1 MANTEKEPEPANDDA
16 TDADTGSVSTDPVEE
31 LFHQLDR
38 QVQALTLVG
47 EPSLAL
53 RVSEVASKSLLLAA
67 ASRFESELTELI
79 REAAFRLS
87 ESSIIA
93 EFCVN
98 QGLMRK
104 FHTMFDWERNNANKF
119 FRLFGEDFLEQAKD
133 RALRDE
139 VFEKATVAFL
149 NIGNSRN
156 TLVHSDFVSFP
167 LTDTL
172 AELIAKYREARQFLV
187 VVRELLIP
195 DRKDAGVDVSD
206 EAPRGV

>member
-1 MANTEKEPEPANDDA
+1 
-16 TDADTGSVSTDPVEE
+16 
-31 LFHQLDR
+31 
-38 QVQALTLVG
+38 
-47 EPSLAL
+47 
-53 RVSEVASKSLLLAA
+53 
-67 ASRFESELTELI
+67 
-79 REAAFRLS
+79 
-87 ESSIIA
+87 
-93 EFCVN
+93 
-98 QGLMRK
+98 MRK